1 MTFWWTVRGVAVVVG
16 ALVLYPML
24 LLLGKIGYSN
34 IPADIYLAE
43 KVQVGP
49 ANAVVPSG
57 SALCYSSNRICPMYT
72 TNSGPS
78 SPGAPSCS
86 CWVDNFGDFW
96 GPDQE
101 LGSCKSLKK
110 SRRLFSQLRRTGY
123 KGSTG
128 HFALWSQHIRFSQQ
142 LSSFDS
148 IGSCPPCKTYSAVL
162 LSLRSPETMAP
173 LILHNVPDDELYVGD
188 DGIKR
193 PYAMVFP
200 QSVFHNHLPPPSA
213 ATDMEENR
221 QDGSLR
227 ARKAVNE
234 TGSFGKSTRRARSKT
249 ATPARKEDP
258 TIAAADKIFSNWIA
272 NQAPISQAP
281 APSQSDRAAQNQRR
295 PSLHPSTSQQN
306 LSQNDEKV
314 PPEAKFIKAKEP
326 TEVILRGYRSAQQQ
340 YAAINHYEQLAG
352 RICEDYSRDPPVESR
367 RYKSELRDPAFARRK
382 ALTPEERA
390 KVNKADSGLHWVKVT
405 FESAEAAEAA
415 IYASPQIILGHQ
427 VFAEPYTGLPP
438 PRDEAVPDPSI
449 AAGFGIQRTN
459 SGRRQSQQQPRAG
472 TAAAAGFNPA
482 WLNPDSFDSGFSHTS
497 SHTADTGTAAST
509 DFETQPLSRT
519 VTPPNPFAFDNIVAE
534 QPRQQDKDADDFC
547 RLIPEVRKV
556 KLLPMEQALLPAP
569 SVAQRVAHYVPF
581 ISWFN
586 GAMIGTQV
594 PRTELGEFDWVAASL
609 YWKFLWWL
617 DFLFGLFGGDIR
629 KAADQDD

>member
-1 MTFWWTVRGVAVVVG
+1 
-16 ALVLYPML
+16 
-24 LLLGKIGYSN
+24 
-34 IPADIYLAE
+34 
-43 KVQVGP
+43 
-49 ANAVVPSG
+49 
-57 SALCYSSNRICPMYT
+57 
-72 TNSGPS
+72 
-78 SPGAPSCS
+78 
-86 CWVDNFGDFW
+86 
-96 GPDQE
+96 
-101 LGSCKSLKK
+101 
-110 SRRLFSQLRRTGY
+110 
-123 KGSTG
+123 
-128 HFALWSQHIRFSQQ
+128 
-142 LSSFDS
+142 
-148 IGSCPPCKTYSAVL
+148 
-162 LSLRSPETMAP
+162 MAP

-200 QSVFHNHLPPPSA
+200 Q
-213 ATDMEENR
+213 

>member
-1 MTFWWTVRGVAVVVG
+1 
-16 ALVLYPML
+16 
-24 LLLGKIGYSN
+24 
-34 IPADIYLAE
+34 
-43 KVQVGP
+43 
-49 ANAVVPSG
+49 
-57 SALCYSSNRICPMYT
+57 
-72 TNSGPS
+72 
-78 SPGAPSCS
+78 
-86 CWVDNFGDFW
+86 
-96 GPDQE
+96 
-101 LGSCKSLKK
+101 
-110 SRRLFSQLRRTGY
+110 
-123 KGSTG
+123 
-128 HFALWSQHIRFSQQ
+128 
-142 LSSFDS
+142 
-148 IGSCPPCKTYSAVL
+148 
-162 LSLRSPETMAP
+162 MAP

-200 QSVFHNHLPPPSA
+200 QSVFHIHLPFPSA
-213 ATDMEENR
+213 ATDMEEYR

-272 NQAPISQAP
+272 NQTPINQAP
-281 APSQSDRAAQNQRR
+281 APSQNDRAAQNQRR

-306 LSQNDEKV
+306 LSQNDENIS
-314 PPEAKFIKAKEP
+314 PPEAKFTKAKEP
-326 TEVILRGYRSAQQQ
+326 TEVILRGYRSSQQQ

-352 RICEDYSRDPPVESR
+352 RICEDYSRDPPIESR

-382 ALTPEERA
+382 ALTTAERA

-415 IYASPQIILGHQ
+415 IYASPQTILGHL
-427 VFAEPYTGLPP
+427 VYAEPYTGLPP
-438 PRDEAVPDPSI
+438 PRDEAVPDPSTT
-449 AAGFGIQRTN
+449 AGFGIQRTN
-459 SGRRQSQQQPRAG
+459 SGRRQSHQQQSQPRAG
-472 TAAAAGFNPA
+472 TAAASGFNPA
-482 WLNPDSFDSGFSHTS
+482 WLNPDSFDSTVSQTS
-497 SHTADTGTAAST
+497 SFTADTGTAAST
-509 DFETQPLSRT
+509 DLDTFPLSRT
-519 VTPPNPFAFDNIVAE
+519 ITPPNPFAFDNLVAE
-534 QPRQQDKDADDFC
+534 QTQQPNTNTDEFC
-547 RLIPEVRKV
+547 QRIPEVRKA

-569 SVAQRVAHYVPF
+569 SVAQRVANYIPI

-594 PRTELGEFDWVAASL
+594 PRTELGEFDWAAASL